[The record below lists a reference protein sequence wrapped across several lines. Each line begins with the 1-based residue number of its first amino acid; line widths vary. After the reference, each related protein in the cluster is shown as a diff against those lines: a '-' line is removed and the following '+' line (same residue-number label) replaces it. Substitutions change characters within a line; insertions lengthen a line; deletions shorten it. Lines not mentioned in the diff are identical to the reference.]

1 MIGVIV
7 DAAKHDAVR
16 EFFEL
21 FKTPWEFFRE
31 DRKYEVLL
39 CTGDHQFRT
48 SARLVIFYAGT
59 RIGLDDAWHV
69 VTGNQRNTSRIL
81 NVEEKDFPLYGETIS
96 FDAKGTSLLKDVGTQ
111 ECLAFIDNSAEQSWA
126 RIGFDLFGEIRALL
140 ADGQPAKNAGSP
152 TLDLHIA
159 FLRNLIAAAGIELV
173 EIPPVPDGYKFVACL
188 THDVDHPSVRAHKW
202 DHTILGFL
210 YRAIF
215 GSWLKLARGQ
225 FSLRD
230 LKENL
235 IAAAKLPFVYPG
247 LAQDFW
253 RNFAERYLQLEG
265 RLPSTFFVIPFKNR
279 PGKNGD
285 GSAPAFRGAAYGA
298 QDIADIIRKLVF
310 EGNEVGLHGID
321 AWIDSADGQRE
332 FQEIRGLTGAS
343 ESGVRMHW
351 LYYDQCSPEILEKA
365 GAAYDSTV
373 GYNETVGY
381 RAGTTQVYKP
391 LSANRLL
398 ELPLHVMD
406 TALFY
411 PGYLNLSRQ
420 QAGRLC
426 ARMIDDAVQ
435 FGGTLTVNWHDRSL
449 APERLWGE
457 SYSDLIREL
466 KDRGAWFATAGQ
478 AVAWFRKRRSAE
490 FVTDPRD
497 SLAVSVRVPP
507 TSGDNVPGL
516 RLRIHKAEQRGNLN
530 ASRPGRYVDTAVGE
544 IGSAGVTTEV
554 GG

>member
-7 DAAKHDAVR
+7 DPAECDVVR

-39 CTGDHQFRT
+39 CAGDHQFSS
-48 SARLVIFYAGT
+48 SARLVIVYAGK
-59 RIGLDDAWHV
+59 RIAFDDVRHIT
-69 VTGNQRNTSRIL
+69 TGNQRNASRTL
-81 NVEEKDFPLYGETIS
+81 NVEEKAFPICGGTIP
-96 FDAKGTSLLKDVGTQ
+96 FDAKGTSLLKDVETQ
-111 ECLAFIDNSAEQSWA
+111 ECLAFIDNSAEQPWA
-126 RIGFDLFGEIRALL
+126 RIGFDLFGEIRTLL
-140 ADGQPAKNAGSP
+140 ADGQPTKNAGSP

-159 FLRNLIAAAGIELV
+159 FLKNLVAGAGIELV

-210 YRAIF
+210 YRAVF
-215 GSWLKLARGQ
+215 ASWLKLARGQ

-235 IAAAKLPFVYPG
+235 IAAAKLPFVYLG

-253 RNFAERYLQLEG
+253 RNFADRYLQLEE

-279 PGKNGD
+279 PGKTKD
-285 GSAPAFRGAAYGA
+285 SSAPAFRGAAYGA
-298 QDIADIIRKLVF
+298 QDIADIIQKLVSA
-310 EGNEVGLHGID
+310 GNEVGLHGID

-332 FQEIRGLTGAS
+332 FQEIRSLTRAS

-351 LYYDQCSPEILEKA
+351 LYYDPCSPETLERA

-420 QAGRLC
+420 QAAKLC
-426 ARMIDDAVQ
+426 AKMIDNAVQ
-435 FGGTLTVNWHDRSL
+435 FGGAFTVNWHDRSL

-457 SYSDLIREL
+457 SYSDLIRQL

-490 FVTDPRD
+490 FVTDP
-497 SLAVSVRVPP
+497 SHASGVSVKVPP
-507 TSGDNVPGL
+507 ARGDNVPGL
-516 RLRIHKAEQRGNLN
+516 RLRIHQAEQRGNPG
-530 ASRPGRYVDTAVGE
+530 ASRPGRYVDTAVAE
-544 IGSAGVTTEV
+544 SAGVTAEV